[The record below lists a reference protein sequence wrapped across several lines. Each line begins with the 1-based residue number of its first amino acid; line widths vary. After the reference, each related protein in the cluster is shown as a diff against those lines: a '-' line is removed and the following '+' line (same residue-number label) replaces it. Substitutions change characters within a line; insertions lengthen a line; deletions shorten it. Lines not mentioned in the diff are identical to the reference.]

1 MRALTIQQ
9 PWAWA
14 ILRGGKDVENRR
26 NRKGQEAARRQFNTP
41 GPVLVHAGQRD
52 AGTEAYR
59 VVKHLSQIDPGQA
72 GLPRSDTAW
81 AYGAF
86 IGIADLVGVHTADQ
100 CYDPVTGRHCSL
112 WAETGCAHLQLANP
126 PRAAPARRVARA
138 ARPVARG
145 GRLRALPDQEAD
157 SVIVASLVASSI
169 FLTVLA
175 AVLTCRRIDRKGQP

>member
-100 CYDPVTGRHCSL
+100 CYDPVTGRHCSF

-126 PRAAPARRVARA
+126 RVLH
-138 ARPVARG
+138 RPVEWPGQLGLWRVEDAY
-145 GRLRALPDQEAD
+145 ALSQ
-157 SVIVASLVASSI
+157 I
-169 FLTVLA
+169 
-175 AVLTCRRIDRKGQP
+175 RRQTA